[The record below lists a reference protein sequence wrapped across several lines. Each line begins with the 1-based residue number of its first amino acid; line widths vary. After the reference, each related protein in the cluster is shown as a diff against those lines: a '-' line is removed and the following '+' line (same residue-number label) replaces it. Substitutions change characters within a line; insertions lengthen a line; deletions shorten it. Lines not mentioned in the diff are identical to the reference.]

1 MLVTNTTTAP
11 RATPRQA
18 QLLEAIERLTREAG
32 GLPPSLRELAD
43 DLGIHWTSAAD
54 LARACRA
61 RGLLTWSPRS
71 PRTYR
76 VMMKP
81 TT

>member
-32 GLPPSLRELAD
+32 GLPPSLREVGD
-43 DLGIHWTSAAD
+43 HLGIHWTSAAD

-76 VMMKP
+76 VMKI

>member
-1 MLVTNTTTAP
+1 MLVKNKTPAP
-11 RATPRQA
+11 RPTPRQG
-18 QLLEAIERLTREAG
+18 QLLEAIERLTREG
-32 GLPPSLRELAD
+32 NGLPPSLRELAD
-43 DLGIHWTSAAD
+43 DLGIHWTSAAE
-54 LARACRA
+54 LAAGCRA

-76 VMMKP
+76 VMKP